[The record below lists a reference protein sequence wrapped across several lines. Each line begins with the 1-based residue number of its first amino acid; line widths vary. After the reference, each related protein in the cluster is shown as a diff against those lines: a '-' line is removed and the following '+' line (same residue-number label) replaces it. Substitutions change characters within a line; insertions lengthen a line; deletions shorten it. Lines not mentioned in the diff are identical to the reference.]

1 MIFVDKPF
9 VSDFFKKT
17 IADNEYPVVLTDM
30 AKALGFGDS
39 RNGID
44 EASAVKEIL
53 GSNNLRL
60 YSTSENAIG
69 WIAEHLSATRLPGD
83 IELFKDKARFRSLI
97 KPLFPDFYFQEVSME
112 ALENL
117 SAEDLPMP
125 FIIKPTTGFFS
136 MGVYKVSAL
145 EEWRQVKRALRA
157 EIRSVAALYPKE
169 VLDTTMVIIEQCIE
183 GEEFAVDAYYDAD
196 GNPVIVGIYQH
207 IFSSAEDVSD
217 RVYMTSKDIVEA
229 NLDPFAKF
237 LKDIGNLAKVKNFP
251 VHVEIRRD
259 HSGSIV
265 PIEINPMRFGGWCS
279 TADMTY
285 LAYGFN
291 PYACYLSQKRPNW
304 KEALENQNGKLYSIV
319 VLDNS
324 TGLDAQDIDAFDYE
338 RLLSRFEHPLELRK
352 IDYKEYPV
360 FGFLFA
366 ETSQAN
372 FGELERILRS
382 DLKEFISTRVRS
394 ETMGG
399 LS

>member
-324 TGLDAQDIDAFDYE
+324 TGVDARDIDAFDYE

-366 ETSQAN
+366 ETSQSN
-372 FGELERILRS
+372 VGELERILRS
-382 DLKEFISTRVRS
+382 DLKEFISTRVQ
-394 ETMGG
+394 
-399 LS
+399 

>member
-39 RNGID
+39 RNEID

-183 GEEFAVDAYYDAD
+183 GDEFAVDAYYDAD

-259 HSGSIV
+259 HSGAIV

-324 TGLDAQDIDAFDYE
+324 TGVDARDIDAFDYE

-352 IDYKEYPV
+352 TDYKEYPV

-366 ETSQAN
+366 ETSQSN
-372 FGELERILRS
+372 VGELERILRS
-382 DLKEFISTRVRS
+382 DLKEFISTRVQ
-394 ETMGG
+394 
-399 LS
+399 

>member
-83 IELFKDKARFRSLI
+83 IELFKDKAKFRSLI

-382 DLKEFISTRVRS
+382 DLKEFISTRVQ
-394 ETMGG
+394 
-399 LS
+399 

>member
-382 DLKEFISTRVRS
+382 DLKEFIST
-394 ETMGG
+394 
-399 LS
+399 

>member
-39 RNGID
+39 RNEID

-324 TGLDAQDIDAFDYE
+324 TGVDARDIDAFDYE

-352 IDYKEYPV
+352 TDYKEYPV

-366 ETSQAN
+366 ETSQSN
-372 FGELERILRS
+372 VGELERILRS
-382 DLKEFISTRVRS
+382 DLKEFISTRVQ
-394 ETMGG
+394 
-399 LS
+399 

>member
-291 PYACYLSQKRPNW
+291 PYACYLSQKKPNW

-382 DLKEFISTRVRS
+382 DLKEFIST
-394 ETMGG
+394 
-399 LS
+399 

>member
-183 GEEFAVDAYYDAD
+183 GDEFAVDAYYDAD

-259 HSGSIV
+259 HSGAIV

-324 TGLDAQDIDAFDYE
+324 TGVDARDIDAFDYE

-352 IDYKEYPV
+352 TDYKEYPV

-366 ETSQAN
+366 ETSQSN
-372 FGELERILRS
+372 VGELERILRS
-382 DLKEFISTRVRS
+382 DLKEFISTRVQ
-394 ETMGG
+394 
-399 LS
+399 

>member
-259 HSGSIV
+259 HSGAIV

-352 IDYKEYPV
+352 TDYKEYPV

-366 ETSQAN
+366 ETSQSN
-372 FGELERILRS
+372 VGELERILRS
-382 DLKEFISTRVRS
+382 DLKEFISTRVQ
-394 ETMGG
+394 
-399 LS
+399 

>member
-259 HSGSIV
+259 HSGAIV

-324 TGLDAQDIDAFDYE
+324 TGVDARDIDAFDYE

-366 ETSQAN
+366 ETSQSN
-372 FGELERILRS
+372 VGELERILRS
-382 DLKEFISTRVRS
+382 DLKEFISTRVH
-394 ETMGG
+394 
-399 LS
+399 

>member
-69 WIAEHLSATRLPGD
+69 WIADHLSATRLPGD

-251 VHVEIRRD
+251 VHVEIRRE

-324 TGLDAQDIDAFDYE
+324 TGVDARDIDAFDYE

-366 ETSQAN
+366 ETSQSN
-372 FGELERILRS
+372 VGELERILRS
-382 DLKEFISTRVRS
+382 DLKEFISTRVQ
-394 ETMGG
+394 
-399 LS
+399 

>member
-69 WIAEHLSATRLPGD
+69 WIADHLSATRLPGD

-259 HSGSIV
+259 HSGAIV

-324 TGLDAQDIDAFDYE
+324 TGVDARDIDAFDYE

-366 ETSQAN
+366 ETSQSN
-372 FGELERILRS
+372 VGELERILRS
-382 DLKEFISTRVRS
+382 DLKEFISTRVQ
-394 ETMGG
+394 
-399 LS
+399 

>member
-69 WIAEHLSATRLPGD
+69 WIADHLSATRLPGD

-291 PYACYLSQKRPNW
+291 PYACYLSQKKPNW

-372 FGELERILRS
+372 IGELERILRS
-382 DLKEFISTRVRS
+382 DLKEFISTRVQ
-394 ETMGG
+394 
-399 LS
+399 

>member
-69 WIAEHLSATRLPGD
+69 WIADHLSATRLPGD

-291 PYACYLSQKRPNW
+291 PYACYLSQKKPNW

-382 DLKEFISTRVRS
+382 DLKEFISTRVQ
-394 ETMGG
+394 
-399 LS
+399 

>member
-259 HSGSIV
+259 HSGAIV

-324 TGLDAQDIDAFDYE
+324 TGVDARDIDAFDYE

-382 DLKEFISTRVRS
+382 DLKEFISTRVQ
-394 ETMGG
+394 
-399 LS
+399 

>member
-259 HSGSIV
+259 HSGAIV

-324 TGLDAQDIDAFDYE
+324 SGVDARDIDAFDYE

-366 ETSQAN
+366 ETSQSN
-372 FGELERILRS
+372 VGELERILRS
-382 DLKEFISTRVRS
+382 DLKEFISTRVQ
-394 ETMGG
+394 
-399 LS
+399 

>member
-217 RVYMTSKDIVEA
+217 RVYMTSKNIVEA

-324 TGLDAQDIDAFDYE
+324 TGVDARDIDAFDYE

-366 ETSQAN
+366 ETSQSN
-372 FGELERILRS
+372 VGELERILRS
-382 DLKEFISTRVRS
+382 DLKEFISTRVQ
-394 ETMGG
+394 
-399 LS
+399 

>member
-39 RNGID
+39 RNEID

-382 DLKEFISTRVRS
+382 DLKEFISTRVQ
-394 ETMGG
+394 
-399 LS
+399 

>member
-291 PYACYLSQKRPNW
+291 PYACYLSQKKPNW

-382 DLKEFISTRVRS
+382 DLKEFISTRVQ
-394 ETMGG
+394 
-399 LS
+399 

>member
-259 HSGSIV
+259 HSGAIV

-324 TGLDAQDIDAFDYE
+324 TGVDARDIDAFDYE

-366 ETSQAN
+366 ETSQSN
-372 FGELERILRS
+372 VGELERILRS
-382 DLKEFISTRVRS
+382 DLKEFISTRVQ
-394 ETMGG
+394 
-399 LS
+399 

>member
-259 HSGSIV
+259 HSGAIV

-324 TGLDAQDIDAFDYE
+324 TGVDARDIDAFDYE

-372 FGELERILRS
+372 IGELERILRS
-382 DLKEFISTRVRS
+382 DLKEFISTRVQ
-394 ETMGG
+394 
-399 LS
+399 